1 MSADADTR
9 VKTMFKTIKNIGCL
23 VIICLAGWF
32 FYGIY
37 SEIEE
42 HQSATPSATVRD
54 PNAQPSEVEID
65 LMFNKADREHLRSKY
80 GPKANI
86 GKTATPRVGNHR
98 DGWFY
103 IREFSGHDEL
113 GRAVQGYSGLLYK
126 TNAATAWT
134 YYTQDT
140 IPDILPDVTVNG
152 KPLSDILKK

>member
-1 MSADADTR
+1 
-9 VKTMFKTIKNIGCL
+9 MFKTIKNIGCL

-37 SEIEE
+37 SEIDE
-42 HQSATPSATVRD
+42 HESTTPSAIMRD
-54 PNAQPSEVEID
+54 PNTPPDAAAIEF
-65 LMFNKADREHLRSKY
+65 MFQKADRDHLRKKF

-86 GKTATPRVGNHR
+86 DKGGTPRVGNHR

-126 TNAATAWT
+126 TNSATAWT
-134 YYTQDT
+134 YYTQDA

-152 KPLSDILKK
+152 KPLSDFLKK

>member
-1 MSADADTR
+1 
-9 VKTMFKTIKNIGCL
+9 MFKLIKKIGCL
-23 VIICLAGWF
+23 AIIILAGWF
-32 FYGIY
+32 FYGVY
-37 SEIEE
+37 SDIENAE
-42 HQSATPSATVRD
+42 SSRPSRSAVDNSR
-54 PNAQPSEVEID
+54 QPDADIVEM
-65 LMFNKADREHLRSKY
+65 MFTRADRDHLREKY
-80 GPKANI
+80 GPKANV
-86 GKTATPRVGNHR
+86 GKSGTPRVGNHR

-152 KPLSDILKK
+152 KPLSDILKNETEQ